1 MIIKGNCK
9 DCCHE
14 FFHDVDE
21 NQCVHCKFKEF
32 EEIIQ
37 SKIHESS
44 SKKRSY
50 HWKEF
55 SYVVLLTVPFLTFL
69 GMKFGWE
76 IQLIG
81 LFMFWYGQL
90 FSSIVRFCMRKF

>member
-14 FFHDVDE
+14 FFNEFDE
-21 NQCVHCKFKEF
+21 TQCMRCKFKELDEKIKSAMF
-32 EEIIQ
+32 EPP
-37 SKIHESS
+37 
-44 SKKRSY
+44 KKRSY

-55 SYVVLLTVPFLTFL
+55 SYVVLLTVPFFTFL

-76 IQLIG
+76 IQSIG
-81 LFMFWYGQL
+81 FFMFWYGQL
-90 FSSIVRFCMRKF
+90 FGLIVRFCMRNF